1 MKKRVILIL
10 SMAIMLLCNTACE
23 EEDGRVTPMKWN
35 ASIKFDKKGNADDC
49 FTVNQAKKMAD

>member
-1 MKKRVILIL
+1 
-10 SMAIMLLCNTACE
+10 MLLCNTACE

-49 FTVNQAKKMAD
+49 FTVNQAKKMTD